1 MISSSWHQHIISRL
15 LFKIFIQN
23 QSEKQEK
30 IFPLKDKVKAEPG
43 RTLGPPIIVSKFKQK
58 LTQETFQTRIGR
70 EKFKENHEVKMSL
83 HVV

>member
-1 MISSSWHQHIISRL
+1 MYLKKKTSST
-15 LFKIFIQN
+15 QN
-23 QSEKQEK
+23 RNEKQEK

>member
-1 MISSSWHQHIISRL
+1 MAPRHRIKAFILKKASST
-15 LFKIFIQN
+15 QN
-23 QSEKQEK
+23 RNEKQEK

-58 LTQETFQTRIGR
+58 LTEETFQTRIGR